1 MQELLLTA
9 SVLLI
14 AGCATTQSFVS
25 SMDQYKGKPAASLIK
40 EFGAA
45 DERIEQDGQT
55 TLVFRPIKMSI
66 PIPIIVPS
74 YGMRVSDIT
83 PRANAGYEVRA
94 SCRVAFILKNDQ
106 VIDWYSQGK
115 ECPNR

>member
-1 MQELLLTA
+1 MQKLLLIA

-25 SMDQYKGKPAASLIK
+25 SMDQYKGKTATKLIK

-45 DERIEQDGQT
+45 DERIEKDGQT

-66 PIPIIVPS
+66 PIPVTAPTT
-74 YGMRVSDIT
+74 GMGGAYMT
-83 PRANAGYEVRA
+83 PRPNAGYEVRA

>member
-1 MQELLLTA
+1 MQRLLLIA

-25 SMDQYKGKPAASLIK
+25 SMDQYKGKPAASLLQ

-45 DERIEQDGQT
+45 DQRIEKDGQT
-55 TLVFRPIKMSI
+55 TLVFRPIKTSI
-66 PIPIIVPS
+66 PMPIIAPNH
-74 YGMRVSDIT
+74 GMRGSDIT

>member
-1 MQELLLTA
+1 MKPWMMIAISMLLA
-9 SVLLI
+9 
-14 AGCATTQSFVS
+14 ACATTQSFVS
-25 SMDQYKGKPAASLIK
+25 TMDQYKGKPAASLLQ

-45 DERIEQDGQT
+45 DQRIEKDGQT

-66 PIPIIVPS
+66 PIPTTAPTT
-74 YGMRVSDIT
+74 GMGGAYIT
-83 PRANAGYEVRA
+83 PRPNAGYEVRA

-115 ECPNR
+115 DCPNR